1 MMKRLFALLLTLAL
15 LTGCAAAETPAETA
29 AEMPAETAAVNRYTG
44 EELGYSTDL
53 PYIPLSDAVYDL
65 WSFPTSFGQPFTM
78 QDIVYSVMSKNKFL
92 KVWVLAG
99 YYDLATPFYAAEW
112 FFDHVFVNEET
123 EENLQFT
130 YYPCGHMIY
139 MQENCLASFR
149 QEAEKWF
156 NR

>member
-1 MMKRLFALLLTLAL
+1 M
-15 LTGCAAAETPAETA
+15 GGGAADPSSA
-29 AEMPAETAAVNRYTG
+29 AMGGIYAAAVNRYIG

-78 QDIVYSVMSKNKFL
+78 QDIVYNVMSKNKFL

-156 NR
+156 NQ